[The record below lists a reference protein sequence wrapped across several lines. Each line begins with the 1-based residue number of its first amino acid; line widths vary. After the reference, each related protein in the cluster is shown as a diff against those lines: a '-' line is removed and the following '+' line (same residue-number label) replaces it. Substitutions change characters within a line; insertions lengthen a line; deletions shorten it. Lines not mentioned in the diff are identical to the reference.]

1 MTGFVIFFSI
11 AIAFVSVGTQA
22 TIQQEGLAC
31 FAMASSIPGLRILI
45 EFVMLFHVGVDV
57 DKYIDI

>member
-22 TIQQEGLAC
+22 TIQLAC
-31 FAMASSIPGLRILI
+31 FAMASSIPGLGILI